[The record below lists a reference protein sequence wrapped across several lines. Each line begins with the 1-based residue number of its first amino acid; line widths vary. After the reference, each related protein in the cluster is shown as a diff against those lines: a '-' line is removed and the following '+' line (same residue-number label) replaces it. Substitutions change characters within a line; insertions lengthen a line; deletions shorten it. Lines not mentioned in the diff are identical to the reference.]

1 MANITPDIERDA
13 ALRTQHLSGT
23 LRGRSVRGGLAVLGV
38 QSTQFA
44 LNLASTAILAR
55 LLAPGDFGLI
65 AMAAAISNFL
75 GLFLDLGLGS
85 ATVQRSDLTQPQAS
99 TLFWINT
106 ALGVLMAAV
115 LAGLAPLVARF
126 YGYPQLTRVTIVL
139 ALGFVIGGVSVQPS
153 ALLRRQMQFARL
165 AAIDL
170 ASLSIGIGVAV
181 GSALSGAGYWSLV
194 YFQLAQSATSAVGL
208 WLACGWRPSLP
219 ARSVRVRHLLSFGA
233 GLTAFNT
240 LAYLSRTLD
249 NVIIGRSAGS
259 AALGLY
265 LKSYSM
271 LLLPVDRVRG
281 PVSAVV
287 LPALSLLQGD
297 RARFRSYFLKAIMC
311 VAAVGM
317 PTVVFLFVFARE
329 SVVLVL
335 GGKWQESVPLFQVL
349 AAAAFVETFNTVGVW
364 ACTPFGKSGRLIRWQ
379 IFATFVMLISFL
391 IGARWGA
398 LGVAVACSA
407 STVVLR
413 IPGIPYLLKD
423 SPVSPADLLA
433 TLARPA
439 CASIAAGVIVFVL
452 HPWLPLRGAVL
463 LLTAAPLFGA
473 LYLALWL
480 ALPGGRAAGRELLI
494 VLRDIR
500 PRSDS
505 TSSAE
510 AVV

>member
-1 MANITPDIERDA
+1 MANLMDADRDA
-13 ALRTQHLSGT
+13 ALRTEHLSGT

-55 LLAPGDFGLI
+55 LLAPEDFGLI
-65 AMAAAISNFL
+65 AMASAVSNFL
-75 GLFLDLGLGS
+75 VLFLDLGLGS
-85 ATVQRSDLTQPQAS
+85 ATIQRSDLTQHQAS
-99 TLFWINT
+99 ALFWINT
-106 ALGVLMAAV
+106 GLGLFLAAI

-139 ALGFVIGGVSVQPS
+139 ALGFVIGGVSVQPT

-170 ASLSIGIGVAV
+170 TSLGIGLAVAV

-194 YFQLAQSATSAVGL
+194 YFQLAQSATAAVGL

-219 ARSVRVRHLLSFGA
+219 VRSVRVRHLLSFGA
-233 GLTAFNT
+233 GLTTFNA

-281 PVSAVV
+281 PASAVV
-287 LPALSLLQGD
+287 VPALSLLQAD
-297 RARFRSYFLKAIMC
+297 AARFRSYFLKAIMC

-329 SVVLVL
+329 AVVLVL
-335 GGKWQESVPLFQVL
+335 GAKWQESVPLFQVL
-349 AAAAFVETFNTVGVW
+349 AAAAFVETFNTVGGW

-379 IFATFVMLISFL
+379 IFATLVMVACFL
-391 IGARWGA
+391 IGARWGV
-398 LGVAVACSA
+398 LGVAIACSV

-413 IPGIPYLLKD
+413 VPGIPYLLKG
-423 SPVSPADLLA
+423 SPVSPADLLRA
-433 TLARPA
+433 LARPA
-439 CASIAAGVIVFVL
+439 CASIAAGIIIFWLRSGLPVRGVF
-452 HPWLPLRGAVL
+452 L
-463 LLTAAPLFGA
+463 LMTAAPVFGA
-473 LYLALWL
+473 LYLGLWFV
-480 ALPGGRAAGRELLI
+480 LPGGRAIGRELLI
-494 VLRDIR
+494 VVRDIL

-505 TSSAE
+505 TSSE
-510 AVV
+510 KAVV